1 MKNVLVTGA
10 SEFEISIRDT
20 ALTIAKIL
28 NKSTSI
34 SPDNNRIRPKLS
46 EVNRLYVS
54 SKRLQSITSWK
65 PQYSGLEGFT
75 KGIEE
80 TIKWFKEPY
89 NMQKYQSIS
98 YQV

>member
-1 MKNVLVTGA
+1 MPK
-10 SEFEISIRDT
+10 SPSKSISISSD
-20 ALTIAKIL
+20 
-28 NKSTSI
+28 
-34 SPDNNRIRPKLS
+34 DNRLRPKLS
-46 EVNRLYVS
+46 EVNRLYGNS
-54 SKRLQSITSWK
+54 QRLQSITSWR

-89 NMQKYQSIS
+89 NIQKYQSSS